1 MLLTYGHDGDPRI
14 TRKATGVQGKLKM
27 ISLNQFRKISESFI
41 PQSLNENVELARKAR
56 LIVAFGFLGAAFGY
70 SYAVFYLLIGHFWG
84 AGIIIVCS
92 TSAVLAPFIV
102 RFKGGVR
109 LAGNLQALILTLG
122 FTALGIV
129 EGGVHGH
136 AIAWLA
142 AVPLCALL
150 LADKRSALVWCAI
163 CFAATAFFCM
173 LDVAGTGLSLT
184 YRPSFQ
190 PLVTAVGFMGFTV
203 FMSVLGLIFEKG
215 RERAYGKLAD
225 ALADLSRANERLVQL
240 HKEKDEFLGIA
251 AHDLKNRIHVV
262 KGLADLMLDTP
273 HPSEDQIRKDA
284 DEIIHA
290 AMKMQEEISNLLA
303 MDAIEEGRFQLTPQ
317 VCDLGELALRVI
329 RNYYPAALRKKVKI
343 EYSGMQPVF
352 ATADAEAT
360 VQVMDNLLSN
370 AIKYSPEGK
379 DIFVELA
386 AMGDHCAFAVRDQ
399 GPGFT
404 EEDKK
409 RLFSKFARLSAH
421 PTGGESST
429 GLGLS
434 IVKKIV
440 EAMEGSVS
448 CESTAGSGATFIVTL
463 PGANGKLP

>member
-1 MLLTYGHDGDPRI
+1 
-14 TRKATGVQGKLKM
+14 M
-27 ISLNQFRKISESFI
+27 ISLNQFRKIPETFI
-41 PQSLNENVELARKAR
+41 PQSLNENAELARKAR

-70 SYAVFYLLIGHFWG
+70 SYAIFYLFIGHLWG

-92 TSAVLAPFIV
+92 TSAVLVPFIM
-102 RFKGGVR
+102 RLARGVR
-109 LAGNLQALILTLG
+109 LAGNLQALILTAG
-122 FTALGIV
+122 FAGLARV

-150 LADKRSALVWCAI
+150 LADRRSALIWSGI
-163 CFAATAFFCM
+163 CFAVTAWFCIV
-173 LDVAGTGLSLT
+173 DLSGVELPLS
-184 YRPSFQ
+184 YRPALQ
-190 PLVTAVGFMGFTV
+190 PLVTAVGFMGLTL
-203 FMSVLGLIFEKG
+203 FMSLLGLIFEKG
-215 RERAYGKLAD
+215 RERAYTKLAD
-225 ALADLSRANERLVQL
+225 ALADLSKANERLLQL

-251 AHDLKNRIHVV
+251 AHDLKNRIHIV

-273 HPSEDQIRKDA
+273 QPSLDQIRRDA

-290 AMKMQEEISNLLA
+290 SMKMQEEISNLLA

-317 VCDLGELALRVI
+317 VCDIGELALRVI
-329 RNYYPAALRKKVKI
+329 RNYYPAAARKKVEI
-343 EYSGMQPVF
+343 EFSRMPSVF
-352 ATADAEAT
+352 ARADVEAT

-370 AIKYSPEGK
+370 AIKYSPPGK
-379 DIFVELA
+379 GIFVEVSA
-386 AMGDHCAFAVRDQ
+386 VGDTCAFAVRDE

-404 EEDKK
+404 GEDKK

-421 PTGGESST
+421 PTGDESST

-440 EAMEGSVS
+440 EAMEGSVR
-448 CESTAGSGATFIVTL
+448 CESTAGSGATFVFTL
-463 PGANGKLP
+463 PGVNGAKP